1 MIQHHIDLQY
11 NIYSTQAELITD
23 SKLTESSKKSKKSN
37 KERVESENKNITHID
52 PQQSTPLPKN
62 ADNASTKENA
72 DNSEDNSSINSRD
85 INSKSKKLIVIL
97 GDSMLKHLNG
107 WEMTKKVKND
117 WKIFVKYFSD
127 ATTNYMEDYIKPS
140 LRKDLNHIILHVGT
154 NNLILGRTSQDIAI
168 SKRSSKVLSSTF
180 VSELSR
186 ILA

>member
-11 NIYSTQAELITD
+11 NIYSTQTELITG

-37 KERVESENKNITHID
+37 TERVENENKNITHID
-52 PQQSTPLPKN
+52 PKQSTPLPTN

-72 DNSEDNSSINSRD
+72 DNSEDNSSINSCD

-117 WKIFVKYFSD
+117 WKIFVKHFSD
-127 ATTNYMEDYIKPS
+127 ATTNYMEDYMKPS
-140 LRKDLNHIILHVGT
+140 LRKDPNHIILHVGT
-154 NNLILGRTSQDIAI
+154 NVLILDRTWQDIATSI
-168 SKRSSKVLSSTF
+168 
-180 VSELSR
+180 VSQR
-186 ILA
+186 VQ

>member
-11 NIYSTQAELITD
+11 NIYSTQTELITG

-37 KERVESENKNITHID
+37 TERVENENKNITHID
-52 PQQSTPLPKN
+52 PKQSTPLPTN

-72 DNSEDNSSINSRD
+72 D

-117 WKIFVKYFSD
+117 WKIFVKHFSD
-127 ATTNYMEDYIKPS
+127 ATTNYMEDYMKPS
-140 LRKDLNHIILHVGT
+140 LRKDPNHIILHVGT
-154 NNLILGRTSQDIAI
+154 NNLILGRTSQDIVI
-168 SKRSSKVLSSTF
+168 SIVKIVF
-180 VSELSR
+180 
-186 ILA
+186 